1 MSVPGFLTYKLA
13 TVTYLTAFLRV
24 SRKMVFVNNKVL
36 SDVTS
41 HHSYS
46 PLCVPQSIRGLAHR
60 CSRSTAQTT
69 DITCASGSNAL
80 ANPRTGKLSLQ
91 GPGHGTLQSANSQR
105 PPKPWSTQLS
115 CAVAALWGPAHLRA
129 GKGPHCL
136 G

>member
-46 PLCVPQSIRGLAHR
+46 PLCVPQSIKGLSHRR

-69 DITCASGSNAL
+69 DITHASGSKAL
-80 ANPRTGKLSLQ
+80 ANSRTGKLSLQ
-91 GPGHGTLQSANSQR
+91 GPGHGTLLSGNSQR
-105 PPKPWSTQLS
+105 PPPKPWSTQLS
-115 CAVAALWGPAHLRA
+115 HAVAAL
-129 GKGPHCL
+129 
-136 G
+136 